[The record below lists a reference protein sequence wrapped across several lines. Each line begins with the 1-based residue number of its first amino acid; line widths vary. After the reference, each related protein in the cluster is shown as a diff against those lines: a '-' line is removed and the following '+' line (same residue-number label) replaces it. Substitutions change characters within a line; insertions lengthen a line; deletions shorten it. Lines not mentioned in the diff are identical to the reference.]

1 MTDNGRK
8 GAGTGRRTISPSA
21 TSSGNRAGSTGTGNG
36 NAPVRHFLADAPR
49 QAPAVEAWKCFAYE
63 LASALRALE
72 EDEWLILSLKHRNR
86 FVQVMNQGGA
96 GFRAEAVS
104 DFYLEDGD
112 HLSEHDQGALLE
124 LGWDAPTNLPDEFGH
139 RPDGSPNYFL
149 DLAHP
154 VPLDEL
160 ALLAVN
166 TLLHVYGAVH
176 PNALEYSTG
185 SMDSASIRFPN
196 LGIRR
201 AAAAACVSAHGHPR
215 VGARADSR

>member
-1 MTDNGRK
+1 MTHNGRK
-8 GAGTGRRTISPSA
+8 GAGTGRRTISPSV
-21 TSSGNRAGSTGTGNG
+21 TSSGERAGDAATGND
-36 NAPVRHFLADAPR
+36 NAPVPYFLADAPR
-49 QAPAVEAWKCFAYE
+49 QAPTVEAWKCFAHE
-63 LASALRALE
+63 LANALRALE

-104 DFYLEDGD
+104 DFYLDDGD
-112 HLSEHDQGALLE
+112 HLSEHDHGALLE

-139 RPDGSPNYFL
+139 RPDGSPNFFL
-149 DLAHP
+149 DLGHP

-185 SMDSASIRFPN
+185 SVDNASIRFPS

-201 AAAAACVSAHGHPR
+201 AR
-215 VGARADSR
+215 TGAGAGLDS